1 MAEVNIEEVRG
12 QSPCLSCQRVRDP
25 GNCENK
31 LCKEWQAWFIARWEA
46 MRAGVRDAMQRKKTV
61 EETISVGGH
70 KYSHPDRVR
79 EYLEQN
85 PCRTCACPES
95 LCETPCAVRKA
106 WNEQKEKRG
115 CVE

>member
-1 MAEVNIEEVRG
+1 MLAEMNIGEVQRP
-12 QSPCLSCQRVRDP
+12 SPCLTCQRVRDP

-31 LCKEWQAWFIARWEA
+31 LCKEWQAWFIDRWEA
-46 MRAGVRDAMQRKKTV
+46 MRAGVRKSMQQKTV
-61 EETISVGGH
+61 EVGISVGGN

-79 EYLEQN
+79 EYLAMN

-106 WNEQKEKRG
+106 WNEQREKRG
-115 CVE
+115 VCG